1 MITIIIEHYQL
12 SPSRRNRFSM
22 MESVRAAINLE
33 QLRSDLLAVQ
43 IKVLS
48 RLRLV
53 RNRNR

>member
-1 MITIIIEHYQL
+1 
-12 SPSRRNRFSM
+12 M